1 MRGVHGGSEL
11 SNVREFLI
19 ETARTR
25 LAQNIFDVCQV
36 CEIEKIHVHSITL
49 LNVPHT
55 VNFQGVTV

>member
-1 MRGVHGGSEL
+1 MRSVHGGSEL

-36 CEIEKIHVHSITL
+36 CEIEKIHVDI
-49 LNVPHT
+49 NWER
-55 VNFQGVTV
+55 